1 MNKRLISLVA
11 LTLIAAVS
19 SGCVRV
25 DSGGAGVL
33 WTITGGTQPEVFG
46 EGIHIVAPWN
56 RMVVYDVRSQDR
68 LEQMQMITSNGLNV
82 GLEVSLRFRPVGTA
96 VPKLHAEIGP
106 AYFDRILKPVLR
118 SVTRD
123 VIGQYTPE
131 DIYSLKREEVAN
143 KIFASLS
150 AAALEKHINVEAVLI
165 RNIVL
170 PDKLRQA
177 IEGKLEEEQRA
188 LRMKFVL
195 VREAQEA
202 ERKRIEAKGIADF
215 QKIVSKGIN
224 AQLLQWKGIEATEA
238 LAKSENAKVVVI
250 GSGKDGLPL
259 ILGGSN

>member
-11 LTLIAAVS
+11 LTVIAAAS
-19 SGCVRV
+19 IGCVRV
-25 DSGGAGVL
+25 GSGGAGVL

-56 RMVVYDVRSQDR
+56 RMVVYDVRAQDR

-82 GLEVSLRFRPVGTA
+82 GLEVSLRFRPVGTN

-106 AYFDRILKPVLR
+106 AYYDRILKPVLR

-143 KIFASLS
+143 KIQASLS

-202 ERKRIEAKGIADF
+202 ERKRIEARGIADF